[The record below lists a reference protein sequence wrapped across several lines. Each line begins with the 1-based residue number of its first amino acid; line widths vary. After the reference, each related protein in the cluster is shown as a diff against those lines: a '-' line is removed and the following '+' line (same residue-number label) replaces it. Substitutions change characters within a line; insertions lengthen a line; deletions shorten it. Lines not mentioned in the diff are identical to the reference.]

1 MNAIDKPMSLWD
13 DTSTET
19 VRTRNDG
26 VKDTVDV
33 VIVGAGFTG
42 LSAAIHCTEN
52 GMSCHVI
59 EAEHVG
65 YGGSGRNTGL
75 VNAAAWLPPQD
86 VIKQLGAKAGKKFVD
101 IFSDAPSFVF
111 GLIKKYNIECEVT
124 NTGTIHAAHGKLG
137 FVDLQYRKSEWD
149 RLGAPV
155 DLLSADE
162 TAELTGTRRFY
173 GALVDKRAGTINPM
187 GYCRGL
193 ARAALQN
200 GAKLTTNCR
209 VHNVIKEN
217 DGWRI
222 ITSNGDLKAKYVILG
237 TNAYTDK
244 LWPGL
249 SQTFTRINYFNCATV
264 PLGER
269 IRYILPQRQ
278 GLWDT
283 GKIMFSLRRDKYD
296 RLIIG
301 SMGRIHGNRKSG
313 ITKRWASAQ
322 LKRLFPDLGP
332 VEFENIWYGEI
343 AMTPTHLPGVHQ
355 LDRNLY
361 TSIGYNGRG
370 ITTGTIFGKAL
381 ADMISSS
388 SPDGLP
394 LPITQMAKVSTG
406 PFMSTVYKSIF
417 SANQILRST
426 LN

>member
-1 MNAIDKPMSLWD
+1 MSLWD

-86 VIKQLGAKAGKKFVD
+86 VIKQLGAEAGKKFVD

-124 NTGTIHAAHGKLG
+124 NTGTIHAAHGKSGL
-137 FVDLQYRKSEWD
+137 VDLQYRKSEWD

-264 PLGER
+264 PFGER